1 MATTDGSTTT
11 VVMTEDT
18 RYSEEISEAVTLF
31 SQQIWC
37 WGRDIERSEG
47 NWLMECGFEFTPA
60 PEDDEYAANHYELS
74 LPNDQRIVLRGFGV
88 FFGDARH
95 GGIYLPRYEFMPMF
109 TLLSTLDRPL
119 FSADDLPP
127 LARPKEDQRPGCVAM
142 LRDALAWIIEYERTV
157 VDRLGLEY
165 RERTLLT
172 WDNGERTV
180 IPAHAIVPSWEALA
194 DKAERFVA

>member
-1 MATTDGSTTT
+1 MASSNGSTTP
-11 VVMTEDT
+11 VALSEGT
-18 RYSEEISEAVTLF
+18 RCSEEISQAVTLF

-47 NWLMECGFEFTPA
+47 NWLIECGFECIPA

-95 GGIYLPRYEFMPMF
+95 GGIYLPRYEFTPMF
-109 TLLSTLDRPL
+109 TPLSTLDCPL

-127 LARPKEDQRPGCVAM
+127 LARPNDDQRLGCISM
-142 LRDALAWIIEYERTV
+142 LTDALAWIVEYERTV

-165 RERTLLT
+165 REGTLLT

-180 IPAHAIVPSWEALA
+180 IPAEAIVPSWEALA
-194 DKAERFVA
+194 DQAERFVA

>member
-1 MATTDGSTTT
+1 MASSNGSTTPVALT
-11 VVMTEDT
+11 GAT
-18 RYSEEISEAVTLF
+18 RHGEEVLGAVTLL

-47 NWLMECGFEFTPA
+47 NWLMECGFECTPA
-60 PEDDEYAANHYELS
+60 PEDDEYAANHYELCLS
-74 LPNDQRIVLRGFGV
+74 NEQRIVLRGFGV

-95 GGIYLPRYEFMPMF
+95 GGIFLPRYEFTP
-109 TLLSTLDRPL
+109 LYSPLSTLDRPL

-127 LARPKEDQRPGCVAM
+127 LARPNEDQRPGCVAM

-180 IPAHAIVPSWEALA
+180 IPADAIVPSWEGLA

>member
-1 MATTDGSTTT
+1 MASSDGPTTPVALTDA
-11 VVMTEDT
+11 T
-18 RYSEEISEAVTLF
+18 RHGEEVSGAVTLL

-47 NWLMECGFEFTPA
+47 NWLMECGFECTPA

-74 LPNDQRIVLRGFGV
+74 LPKGQNIVLRGFGV
-88 FFGDARH
+88 FFGDPRH
-95 GGIYLPRYEFMPMF
+95 GGIFLPRYEFTPMY
-109 TLLSTLDRPL
+109 TPLSTLNRPL
-119 FSADDLPP
+119 FSADDLPE
-127 LARPKEDQRPGCVAM
+127 LTRPNADQRSGCISM
-142 LRDALAWIIEYERTV
+142 LSDALAWIVEYERTV
-157 VDRLGLEY
+157 VNRLSLEY

-180 IPAHAIVPSWEALA
+180 IPPEAMAPAWAELV